1 MHIPLYCKRAQT
13 SSEAYGTWIVCD
25 EADRGPSGPGNLH
38 GVPQL
43 RVVVVE
49 LLDIPLGVEVAE
61 PLREHEE
68 VVSMEVHRV
77 GVALQQRRA
86 LEHDLH

>member
-1 MHIPLYCKRAQT
+1 MH
-13 SSEAYGTWIVCD
+13 S
-25 EADRGPSGPGNLH
+25 
-38 GVPQL
+38 VPEL
-43 RVVVVE
+43 GVVVVE
-49 LLDIPLGVEVAE
+49 LLDVPLGIEVAE